1 MTWLSIVALLAL
13 LLLFG
18 LAKERFRLPPL
29 RSWALAKGLAL
40 EQPAPPALLA
50 LLGKA
55 QSLLGRQPIRQIGLV
70 LSGKIGENRLCI
82 AELRLAKSTQNTSH
96 DRWCIMLVVEL
107 NSALGDATPG
117 GWQTMLPAE
126 FQAGGN
132 EELLCL
138 RCEGMLTVPRLDA
151 LLSQV
156 QLVLAGLPAQ
166 RSGSGAKR

>member
-1 MTWLSIVALLAL
+1 MTWLSIVVLLAL
-13 LLLFG
+13 LLLIG
-18 LAKERFRLPPL
+18 LAKERFRLLPL
-29 RSWALAKGLAL
+29 RAWAQAKGWMLQ
-40 EQPAPPALLA
+40 QPAPPSLLA

-55 QSLLGRQPIRQIGLV
+55 QSLLGPQPIRQIGLV
-70 LSGKIGENRLCI
+70 LTGKMGEKRLSI
-82 AELRLAKSTQNTSH
+82 VELRLAQSTQNTSH
-96 DRWCIMLVVEL
+96 DRWCTMLVVEL
-107 NSALGDATPG
+107 DSTGEEATPG
-117 GWQTMLPAE
+117 GRQTMLPAE